1 MLYKYSLLEGDEAN
15 LEGGKLFF
23 NDKNY
28 LNKVIEDNTM
38 NGSRLTT
45 AVSKIQ
51 DLALNIWMEARREQD
66 LSNEFINITTTIE
79 TPDILSSS
87 VPNIL
92 VDNYTIDYTS
102 VPPYD
107 QFTVFLIIFVG
118 ALIAIITTVGN
129 LMVMI
134 SFKIDKQLQT
144 ISNYFLFS
152 LAVADLAIGLIS
164 IPLMTYY
171 IANKFWGIGYTMCQ
185 VWLCVDY
192 SMCNASVLNLLVI
205 SFDRYFS
212 VTKPL
217 TYRPMRTTRKALLV
231 IASTYIF
238 SAILWPPWI
247 ISWPYIEGKFTS
259 APGKCVVQFLE
270 TNPYVT
276 VSTAVAAFYI
286 PVTILIVLYARVY
299 IETEKRRKELG
310 KLQGNTNYKSHNKE
324 YQSNSSSSF
333 KDRAYN
339 SIRKRKLLS
348 FMESEEDNED
358 GGKKNNRCLCLKNCF
373 SKSGNGL
380 STELSETIIGK
391 DDDTSMTMSFA
402 GINTN
407 PNGKVSIIDG
417 SQSLLVSTP
426 IEDPNILN
434 TYTVLIE
441 LAEDEGKRPSVKLGN
456 CKRNVQ
462 SGNGNGIPTKCI
474 LQRVET
480 DSNIQ
485 NSSKKCDTSGNEGSC
500 KNMRTD
506 RGKTRSA
513 HSSMK
518 FDKSNNG
525 VKLSLANKEGTSML
539 QHNYDTV
546 KKKGDKERRKNEK
559 RQESKAAKTLSAIL
573 FAFIITWL
581 PYNVIVV
588 WEAFFPNSIPEI
600 FFTISY
606 ILCYINSTTNPLCYA
621 LCNPRFRATY
631 LRILKCRWKS
641 DRNNGLQRGAFFR
654 RT

>member
-1 MLYKYSLLEGDEAN
+1 MLEKYKVLQGDEAHF
-15 LEGGKLFF
+15 EGQNLFF

-28 LNKVIEDNTM
+28 NIM
-38 NGSRLTT
+38 NGKGIVNNSLPMGI
-45 AVSKIQ
+45 SKIQ
-51 DLALNIWMEARREQD
+51 DLALNIWMETKKDEN
-66 LSNEFINITTTIE
+66 LSKTLNNITTTIE
-79 TPDILSSS
+79 SPNSLSTLL
-87 VPNIL
+87 PNIF
-92 VDNYTIDYTS
+92 DNKYTIDYTD

-107 QFTVFLIIFVG
+107 QVTVFIIVFIG
-118 ALIAIITTVGN
+118 SLFAIITTVGN

-152 LAVADLAIGLIS
+152 LAVADIAIGLIS

-171 IANKFWGIGYTMCQ
+171 VANKFWGIGYTMCQ
-185 VWLCVDY
+185 FWLCIDY
-192 SMCNASVLNLLVI
+192 AMSNASVLNLLVI

-231 IASTYIF
+231 IASTYLF

-286 PVTILIVLYARVY
+286 PVTILIFLYARVY
-299 IETEKRRKELG
+299 METEKRRKELG
-310 KLQGNTNYKSHNKE
+310 RLQGNTNYQSSKE
-324 YQSNSSSSF
+324 YQSNSTCSL

-339 SIRKRKLLS
+339 SLKKKKILS
-348 FMESEEDNED
+348 FLDNDEGDKNDGEIKKES
-358 GGKKNNRCLCLKNCF
+358 KCLCFKNCF
-373 SKSGNGL
+373 TKSHNKL
-380 STELSETIIGK
+380 STELSETIILK

-407 PNGKVSIIDG
+407 PEGKLPIING
-417 SQSLLVSTP
+417 SQSFLVSSPVDEPTT
-426 IEDPNILN
+426 ILN

-441 LAEDEGKRPSVKLGN
+441 LAEEEGKRPSVKLGN
-456 CKRNVQ
+456 CKRNIQ
-462 SGNGNGIPTKCI
+462 CANGNGVPTKCI
-474 LQRVET
+474 LQRVKT
-480 DSNIQ
+480 DYNIQ
-485 NSSKKCDTSGNEGSC
+485 NLSTSIDNEGNKSF
-500 KNMRTD
+500 KFD
-506 RGKTRSA
+506 RAGIRSA
-513 HSSMK
+513 QSSLRK
-518 FDKSNNG
+518 EKSKNS
-525 VKLSLANKEGTSML
+525 VKLSVGTKEGSSML

-546 KKKGDKERRKNEK
+546 KKKGDKERRRNEK
-559 RQESKAAKTLSAIL
+559 KQESKAAKTLSAIL
-573 FAFIITWL
+573 FTFIVTWL

-600 FFTISY
+600 FFLSSY
-606 ILCYINSTTNPLCYA
+606 ILCYVNSTVNPLCYA

-631 LRILKCRWKS
+631 LRIVKCKWKS
-641 DRNNGLQRGAFFR
+641 NRNNSLQRGAFFR